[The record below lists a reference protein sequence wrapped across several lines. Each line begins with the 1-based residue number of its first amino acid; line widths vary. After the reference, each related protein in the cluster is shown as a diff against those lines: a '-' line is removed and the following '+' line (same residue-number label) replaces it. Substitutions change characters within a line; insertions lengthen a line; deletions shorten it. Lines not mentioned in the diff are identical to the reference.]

1 MDIQGVSTY
10 NSQQTYHSFQS
21 SYSPTEKTKVDEL
34 KNNDEE
40 ICIASTDKVDA
51 EIAQLKAREA
61 QLSKR
66 LSSIANPEQQ
76 AALEDELSK
85 IEHEL
90 RQKDNDTY
98 RRQNTEF
105 SSGIDIQA

>member
-1 MDIQGVSTY
+1 M
-10 NSQQTYHSFQS
+10 
-21 SYSPTEKTKVDEL
+21 

-51 EIAQLKAREA
+51 EIARLKARED

-66 LSSIANPEQQ
+66 ISSIADPEQQ
-76 AALEDELSK
+76 AAIKDELAK
-85 IEHEL
+85 IEQEL